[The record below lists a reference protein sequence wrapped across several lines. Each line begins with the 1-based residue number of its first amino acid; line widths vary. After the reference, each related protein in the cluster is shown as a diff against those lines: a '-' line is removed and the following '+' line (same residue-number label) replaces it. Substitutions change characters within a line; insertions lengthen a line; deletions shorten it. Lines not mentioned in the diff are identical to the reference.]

1 MVNVFIEFVLS
12 GLDWL
17 YSQFLTG
24 FFAKI
29 TAIFTMFETYESV
42 FFDLMEIVY
51 FLFGKNLIV
60 FFLGCC
66 LTIIIVK
73 VVFAIVNLV
82 GQFVP

>member
-1 MVNVFIEFVLS
+1 MLNFFIEQALT
-12 GLDWL
+12 GLDWV
-17 YSQFLTG
+17 YTNFLTG
-24 FFAKI
+24 FFSKI
-29 TAIFTMFETYESV
+29 TEIFTMFENYEDV
-42 FFDLMEIVY
+42 FFDLMEIIY

-73 VVFAIVNLV
+73 VIFAVINLV